1 MLKKFEKRLAALEKV
16 LNAPPRPIILR
27 HPRFYRDG
35 RPLPPEVI
43 AMYQRRLT
51 KEEGRELFFIARRDG
66 HTYLS
71 PEERKAQN
79 AQCV

>member
-16 LNAPPRPIILR
+16 LNAPPRPVIFR
-27 HPRFYRDG
+27 HPRFYKDG

-43 AMYQRRLT
+43 ALYKRRRT
-51 KEEGRELFFIARRDG
+51 NEEGRVLFFLSRGDG

-71 PEERKAQN
+71 PEERKAYN

>member
-1 MLKKFEKRLAALEKV
+1 MLKKFEKHLTAIEKV
-16 LNAPPRPIILR
+16 LNAPPRPIVLR

-43 AMYQRRLT
+43 ALYKRRRT
-51 KEEGRELFFIARRDG
+51 KEEGRVLFFLARGDG

-71 PEERKAQN
+71 PEERKAYQ
-79 AQCV
+79 V